1 MLKVGNYYNPVI
13 WVTQSKLFIRVIIMD
28 IEKKIIE
35 IAAETLKT
43 DVSKITAQSS
53 FVDDLKADSLDQVE
67 LMMAIEEAFS
77 VDIPDEEASKITTIA
92 DAINYVKQKTV
103 S

>member
-1 MLKVGNYYNPVI
+1 
-13 WVTQSKLFIRVIIMD
+13 MD

-43 DVSKITAQSS
+43 DQSKITAQSS

-67 LMMAIEEAFS
+67 LMMAIEEAFN
-77 VDIPDEEASKITTIA
+77 VDIPDDEASKIMTIA
-92 DAINYVKQKTV
+92 DAVDYVKTEAAKKSV

>member
-1 MLKVGNYYNPVI
+1 
-13 WVTQSKLFIRVIIMD
+13 MD
-28 IEKKIIE
+28 IENKIIE

-43 DVSKITAQSS
+43 DKSKITPQSS

-67 LMMAIEEAFS
+67 LMMAIEEAFN
-77 VDIPDEEASKITTIA
+77 VDIPDDEASKIMTIA

>member
-1 MLKVGNYYNPVI
+1 
-13 WVTQSKLFIRVIIMD
+13 MD

-43 DVSKITAQSS
+43 DESKITPQSS

-67 LMMAIEEAFS
+67 LMMAIEEAFN
-77 VDIPDEEASKITTIA
+77 VDIPDDEASKIMTIA
-92 DAINYVKQKTV
+92 DAIDYVKKKTA
-103 S
+103 

>member
-1 MLKVGNYYNPVI
+1 
-13 WVTQSKLFIRVIIMD
+13 MD

-67 LMMAIEEAFS
+67 LMMAIEEAFN
-77 VDIPDEEASKITTIA
+77 VDIPDEEATKITTIA